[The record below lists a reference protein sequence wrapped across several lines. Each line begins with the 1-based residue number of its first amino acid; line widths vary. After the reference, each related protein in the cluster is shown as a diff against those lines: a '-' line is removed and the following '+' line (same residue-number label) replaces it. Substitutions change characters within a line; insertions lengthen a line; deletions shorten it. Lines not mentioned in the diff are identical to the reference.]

1 MDWQFKAAIG
11 AAVLF
16 FLLPYWVKDMPQ
28 SITNA
33 GIAAAILFGL
43 WGLPWVEQRISALP
57 GLLLILG
64 FCGII
69 AGLTLVVQ
77 SWGKSKLVVWAL
89 TSSAEYPDGTM
100 VGGIE
105 FKPQFTEATITIKNV
120 AGENLNDINLLFQF
134 DQPIAAISQQSAVPN
149 VSFAEKNGMAA
160 GFMLAD
166 PKTGKAIKV
175 PSIVLLATDAGYR
188 MRCPRLTDGETIRLV
203 VVLTNITPA
212 PHPDYSNL
220 PFEEQVTKKEIVA
233 TVKTG
238 AGETYWMGHRDG
250 DVYGPKQPPQWL
262 KVEGTYELSKTSHS
276 ITQKIEFS
284 PMALNQP
291 WKFLEGIIGAPRQ

>member
-1 MDWQFKAAIG
+1 
-11 AAVLF
+11 
-16 FLLPYWVKDMPQ
+16 
-28 SITNA
+28 
-33 GIAAAILFGL
+33 
-43 WGLPWVEQRISALP
+43 
-57 GLLLILG
+57 
-64 FCGII
+64 
-69 AGLTLVVQ
+69 
-77 SWGKSKLVVWAL
+77 
-89 TSSAEYPDGTM
+89 M

-134 DQPIAAISQQSAVPN
+134 RPTNSSNFAAICCAQC
-149 VSFAEKNGMAA
+149 FLRRKEWNGSR
-160 GFMLAD
+160 FYVRRQY

>member
-77 SWGKSKLVVWAL
+77 SWGKSGL
-89 TSSAEYPDGTM
+89 
-100 VGGIE
+100 
-105 FKPQFTEATITIKNV
+105 
-120 AGENLNDINLLFQF
+120 
-134 DQPIAAISQQSAVPN
+134 
-149 VSFAEKNGMAA
+149 
-160 GFMLAD
+160 
-166 PKTGKAIKV
+166 
-175 PSIVLLATDAGYR
+175 R
-188 MRCPRLTDGETIRLV
+188 
-203 VVLTNITPA
+203 
-212 PHPDYSNL
+212 
-220 PFEEQVTKKEIVA
+220 
-233 TVKTG
+233 
-238 AGETYWMGHRDG
+238 
-250 DVYGPKQPPQWL
+250 
-262 KVEGTYELSKTSHS
+262 
-276 ITQKIEFS
+276 
-284 PMALNQP
+284 
-291 WKFLEGIIGAPRQ
+291 